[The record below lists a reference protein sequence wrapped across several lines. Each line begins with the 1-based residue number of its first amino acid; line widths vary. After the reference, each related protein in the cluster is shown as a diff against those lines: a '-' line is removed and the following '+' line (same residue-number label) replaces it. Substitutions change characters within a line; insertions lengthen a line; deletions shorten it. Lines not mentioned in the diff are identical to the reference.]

1 MKRKP
6 RELNV
11 VESQEP
17 RKVTVA
23 VKMMNT
29 TGRQRLRGVYRYIAE
44 GRDWDVRL
52 LRAEAELTVQS
63 IRQAEKDG
71 TQGFLVCY
79 HPERDTLAALSMARA
94 PVVSFVVGA
103 AASRR
108 GFLRLPDE
116 DNKRIGALAAEHF
129 LSLGRFRSFGF
140 VPDEDELFWSRQ
152 RLDGFRRR
160 LGREARNLSV
170 YRREAHGTSSSD
182 AQSLAEWLVNLPKP
196 AAVMAAW
203 DYRAAQVISACRHI
217 GIAVPMQVAVC
228 GMDND
233 EFICDSTNPRLTSIR
248 ADRDGQGYAAAAAL
262 DALIDG
268 RVPRIDHAPFRAA
281 TIVVRAS
288 SAPLAPAASLVERA
302 LAFANEN
309 ALSGID
315 AADVARHL
323 GVSRRL
329 LDLRFKQLGI
339 PSISSTL
346 TNRRLAEAKRLLSTT
361 SFPIDRI
368 ASLSGFRNP
377 DSLRNLFR
385 RRFGVSMRACRG
397 ISVMRQLNAW

>member
-1 MKRKP
+1 M
-6 RELNV
+6 
-11 VESQEP
+11 
-17 RKVTVA
+17 TVA

-152 RLDGFRRR
+152 RLDGFRHR

-170 YRREAHGTSSSD
+170 YRRETHGAASSD
-182 AQSLAEWLVNLPKP
+182 AQSLAEWLVGLPKP

-217 GIAVPMQVAVC
+217 GIAVPMQVAIC

-233 EFICDSTNPRLTSIR
+233 EFICDSASPRLTSIR

-281 TIVVRAS
+281 TIVVRGS

-315 AADVARHL
+315 ADDVASHL

-329 LDLRFKQLGI
+329 LDLRFREEQGRTVLDAI
-339 PSISSTL
+339 QE
-346 TNRRLAEAKRLLSTT
+346 RRLGEV
-361 SFPIDRI
+361 
-368 ASLSGFRNP
+368 
-377 DSLRNLFR
+377 R
-385 RRFGVSMRACRG
+385 RRLSETDETIGEIAAACGYGDVSHLRRLFLARFHAGMRTWRET
-397 ISVMRQLNAW
+397 VRRRPPKP

>member
-1 MKRKP
+1 
-6 RELNV
+6 
-11 VESQEP
+11 
-17 RKVTVA
+17 
-23 VKMMNT
+23 MMNT

-52 LRAEAELTVQS
+52 LRAEAELTVPA
-63 IRQAEKDG
+63 IRQAEQDG
-71 TQGFLVCY
+71 AQGFLVCF
-79 HPERDTLAALSMARA
+79 HPERDTLAALSMARV
-94 PVVSFVVGA
+94 PVVSFVAGA

-116 DNKRIGALAAEHF
+116 DNRRVGALAAEHF

-170 YRREAHGTSSSD
+170 YRREACDAHSSD
-182 AQSLAEWLVNLPKP
+182 AHSLAAWLAALPKP

-203 DYRAAQVISACRHI
+203 DYRAAQVISACRHA
-217 GIAVPMQVAVC
+217 GIAVPVQVAVC

-233 EFICDSTNPRLTSIR
+233 EFICDSANPRLTSIR

-268 RVPRIDHAPFRAA
+268 RVPRIDHSPFRTA
-281 TIVVRAS
+281 TLVVRGS

-302 LAFANEN
+302 LAFVDEN
-309 ALSGID
+309 AISGID
-315 AADVARHL
+315 AADVAGHL

-329 LDLRFKQLGI
+329 LDLRFSQLGL
-339 PSISSTL
+339 PSISSVL
-346 TNRRLAEAKRLLSTT
+346 VARRLDEVKKLLSST
-361 SFPIDRI
+361 SFTLDHI
-368 ASLSGFRNP
+368 AALSGFRNP

-385 RRFGVSMRACRG
+385 RRFGISPRNYRKCPERG
-397 ISVMRQLNAW
+397 ASG